1 MTVCFID
8 SFQIDVTCLCEKWLT
23 STFCFLFLC
32 KETMLAL
39 LILPFFIA
47 CYCAEE
53 MFTSETSLRLLQSI
67 DAFDVSVS
75 NHSIADSMITLTK
88 TVSVRKEPLI
98 AWFSATLSNALPF
111 LDIID
116 RGVRVQTIPAY
127 HGFKIHI
134 THGQWG
140 TFYPP
145 GLLIDWNEQADPKAI
160 QSLVN
165 QISLHL
171 SIGTLFSASKL
182 FSSYYYDA
190 EKPCTMFLDELQNQL
205 FSSLSRETVRTLL
218 DYPFFSLCTVVMIL
232 LSSRYILSWIKYP
245 YAVPSY
251 GFITNTVCWVSAESS
266 CV

>member
-1 MTVCFID
+1 M
-8 SFQIDVTCLCEKWLT
+8 
-23 STFCFLFLC
+23 
-32 KETMLAL
+32 
-39 LILPFFIA
+39 
-47 CYCAEE
+47 
-53 MFTSETSLRLLQSI
+53 
-67 DAFDVSVS
+67 
-75 NHSIADSMITLTK
+75 
-88 TVSVRKEPLI
+88 
-98 AWFSATLSNALPF
+98 
-111 LDIID
+111 
-116 RGVRVQTIPAY
+116 QTIPAY

-145 GLLIDWNEQADPKAI
+145 GLLIDWNEQADPSAI

-218 DYPFFSLCTVVMIL
+218 DYPFFSLCTVVLIL
-232 LSSRYILSWIKYP
+232 LSSRYILS
-245 YAVPSY
+245 
-251 GFITNTVCWVSAESS
+251 
-266 CV
+266 